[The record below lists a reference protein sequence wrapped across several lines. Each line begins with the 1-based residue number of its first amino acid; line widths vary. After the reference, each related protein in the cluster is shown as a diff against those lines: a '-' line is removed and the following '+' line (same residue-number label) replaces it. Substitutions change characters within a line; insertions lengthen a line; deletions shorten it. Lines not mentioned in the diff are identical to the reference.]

1 MMKYYAYYNHGGYK
15 DFYLGDSEDTI
26 ESRYFLPLLKVH
38 EESLQEKP
46 DATLEEEVKDQK
58 KRPELVVLSD
68 KTDEY
73 NYPIPARILM
83 SHAGYKIMYR
93 RVDKTNTVLAI
104 RDILGIKD
112 TYGRQSP
119 FSIMFISNTEEDDV
133 NLNILAE
140 YVRLNLTEF
149 ENTVMSLFVNDMLV
163 NGLRFDIGKLNFKL
177 KQIFSENGKLITD
190 KNLRGNVHF
199 VVIPDGLKLSD
210 TYREQNFTKLD
221 LNIAYNMD
229 GTQIVE
235 PHKDD
240 ERGENSSFTAF
251 SSRYSSQSKLASL
264 LDMLNVPKLEDIDK
278 LKQTIVQLETRIT
291 MLEERTSNLEN
302 K

>member
-38 EESLQEKP
+38 EESLKEKP

-140 YVRLNLTEF
+140 YVRLNLNEF
-149 ENTVMSLFVNDMLV
+149 ENTVTSLFVNDMLV
-163 NGLRFDIGKLNFKL
+163 NGLRFDIGKLNSKL
-177 KQIFSENGKLITD
+177 KQIFSENGQLITD
-190 KNLRGNVHF
+190 KNLRGNVYF

-210 TYREQNFTKLD
+210 TYREQNFTKSD
-221 LNIAYNMD
+221 LNIAYNMS

-235 PHKDD
+235 PQKDD
-240 ERGENSSFTAF
+240 ERGGNSSFTAF
-251 SSRYSSQSKLASL
+251 SSRYPSQSKLASL
-264 LDMLNVPKLEDIDK
+264 LEMLNVPKLEDINK
-278 LKQTIVQLETRIT
+278 LEQTIVQLEMRIK
-291 MLEERTSNLEN
+291 MLEERMSNLEN

>member
-1 MMKYYAYYNHGGYK
+1 MKYYAYYNHGGYK

-149 ENTVMSLFVNDMLV
+149 ENTVTSLFVNDMMV
-163 NGLRFDIGKLNFKL
+163 NGLRFDIGKLNLKL
-177 KQIFSENGKLITD
+177 KQIFSENGQLITD
-190 KNLRGNVHF
+190 KSLRRDIHF
-199 VVIPDGLKLSD
+199 VVIPDGLKLSN
-210 TYREQNFTKLD
+210 TFREQNFTKSD

-235 PHKDD
+235 SQKDD

>member
-149 ENTVMSLFVNDMLV
+149 ENTVTSLFVNDMMV
-163 NGLRFDIGKLNFKL
+163 NGLRFDIGKLNLKL
-177 KQIFSENGKLITD
+177 KQIFSENGQLITD
-190 KNLRGNVHF
+190 KSLRRDIHF
-199 VVIPDGLKLSD
+199 VVIPDGLKLSN
-210 TYREQNFTKLD
+210 TFREQNFTKSD

-235 PHKDD
+235 SQKDD

>member
-149 ENTVMSLFVNDMLV
+149 ENTVTSLFVNDMMV
-163 NGLRFDIGKLNFKL
+163 NGLRFDIGKLNLKL
-177 KQIFSENGKLITD
+177 KQIFSENGQLITD
-190 KNLRGNVHF
+190 KSLRRDIHF
-199 VVIPDGLKLSD
+199 VVIPDGLKLSN
-210 TYREQNFTKLD
+210 TFREQNFTKSD

-235 PHKDD
+235 SQKDD

-251 SSRYSSQSKLASL
+251 SSRYPSQSKLASL
-264 LDMLNVPKLEDIDK
+264 LEMLNVPKLED
-278 LKQTIVQLETRIT
+278 LKELRQTIVQLKMRIT
-291 MLEERTSNLEN
+291 MLEERISNLEN

>member
-1 MMKYYAYYNHGGYK
+1 MKYYAYYNHGGYK
-15 DFYLGDSEDTI
+15 DFYLGNSEDTI

-38 EESLQEKP
+38 EESLKEKP

-140 YVRLNLTEF
+140 YVRLNLNEF
-149 ENTVMSLFVNDMLV
+149 ENTVTSLFVNDMLV
-163 NGLRFDIGKLNFKL
+163 NGLRFDIGKLNSKL
-177 KQIFSENGKLITD
+177 KQIFSENGQLITD
-190 KNLRGNVHF
+190 KNLRGNVYF

-210 TYREQNFTKLD
+210 TFREQNFTKSD
-221 LNIAYNMD
+221 LNIAYNMS

-235 PHKDD
+235 SQKDD
-240 ERGENSSFTAF
+240 ERGENSSSTAF
-251 SSRYSSQSKLASL
+251 SSKYPSQSKLASL
-264 LDMLNVPKLEDIDK
+264 LEMLHVPKLEDINK
-278 LKQTIVQLETRIT
+278 LEQTIVQLEMRIK
-291 MLEERTSNLEN
+291 MLEERMSNLEN

>member
-15 DFYLGDSEDTI
+15 DFYLGNSEDTI

-38 EESLQEKP
+38 EESLKEKP

-140 YVRLNLTEF
+140 YVRLNLNEF
-149 ENTVMSLFVNDMLV
+149 ENTVTSLFVNDMLV
-163 NGLRFDIGKLNFKL
+163 NGLRFDIGKLNSKL
-177 KQIFSENGKLITD
+177 KQIFSENGQLITD
-190 KNLRGNVHF
+190 KNLRGNVYF

-210 TYREQNFTKLD
+210 TFREQNFTKSD
-221 LNIAYNMD
+221 LNIAYNMS

-235 PHKDD
+235 SQKDD
-240 ERGENSSFTAF
+240 ERGENSSSTAF
-251 SSRYSSQSKLASL
+251 SSKYPSQSKLASL
-264 LDMLNVPKLEDIDK
+264 LEMLHVPKLEDINK
-278 LKQTIVQLETRIT
+278 LEQTIVQLEMRIK
-291 MLEERTSNLEN
+291 MLEERMSNLEN

>member
-1 MMKYYAYYNHGGYK
+1 MKYYAYYNHGGYK
-15 DFYLGDSEDTI
+15 DFYLGNSEDTI

-38 EESLQEKP
+38 EESLKEKP

-140 YVRLNLTEF
+140 YVRLNLNEF
-149 ENTVMSLFVNDMLV
+149 ENTVTSLFVNDMLV
-163 NGLRFDIGKLNFKL
+163 NGLRFDIGKLNSKL
-177 KQIFSENGKLITD
+177 KQIFSENGQLITD
-190 KNLRGNVHF
+190 KNLRGNVYF

-210 TYREQNFTKLD
+210 TFREQNFTKSD
-221 LNIAYNMD
+221 LNIAYNMS
-229 GTQIVE
+229 GTQIVDSQ
-235 PHKDD
+235 KDD
-240 ERGENSSFTAF
+240 ERGENSSSTAF
-251 SSRYSSQSKLASL
+251 SSRYPSQSKLASL
-264 LDMLNVPKLEDIDK
+264 LEMLHVPKLEDINK
-278 LKQTIVQLETRIT
+278 LEQTIVQLKTRIT
-291 MLEERTSNLEN
+291 MLEERMSNLEN

>member
-15 DFYLGDSEDTI
+15 DFYLGNSEDTI

-38 EESLQEKP
+38 EESLKEKP

-140 YVRLNLTEF
+140 YVRLNLNEF
-149 ENTVMSLFVNDMLV
+149 ENTVTSLFVNDMLV
-163 NGLRFDIGKLNFKL
+163 NGLRFDIGKLNSKL
-177 KQIFSENGKLITD
+177 KQIFSENGQLITD
-190 KNLRGNVHF
+190 KNLRGNVYF

-210 TYREQNFTKLD
+210 TFREQNFTKSD
-221 LNIAYNMD
+221 LNIAYNMS
-229 GTQIVE
+229 GTQIAE
-235 PHKDD
+235 SQKDD
-240 ERGENSSFTAF
+240 ERGENSSSTAF
-251 SSRYSSQSKLASL
+251 SSKYPSQSKLASL
-264 LDMLNVPKLEDIDK
+264 LEMLHVPKLEDINK
-278 LKQTIVQLETRIT
+278 LEQTIVQLEMRIK
-291 MLEERTSNLEN
+291 MLEERMSNLEN